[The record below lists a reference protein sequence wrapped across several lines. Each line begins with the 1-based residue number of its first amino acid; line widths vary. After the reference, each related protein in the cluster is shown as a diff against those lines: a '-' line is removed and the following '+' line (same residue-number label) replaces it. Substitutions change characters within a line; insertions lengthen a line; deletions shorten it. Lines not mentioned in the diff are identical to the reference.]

1 MIDATPSTVRR
12 FAASL
17 GGIPRFPSRTASAAR
32 LIGIVRTPYG
42 SHTRAPANIETTTT
56 ATIQIAR
63 KLSAVRIRWPMRPG
77 ADLMPSHT
85 PQSSMD
91 RGESSSRASLSRRM
105 LLYLGWILASCLL
118 FLYPITAFVS
128 YSFASENGS
137 HLILIPVIS
146 AWVVFLE
153 RDRIFKALGSDAPL
167 GSLLLAAA
175 AVVALAAFSMFSRSS
190 TVNQLSV
197 YIFALLL
204 VWVAGFAFVFGRRSL
219 ERARFPLLF
228 LLLTIPIPDFILD
241 KVIYLLQKGSAEIT
255 AVLFDWTG
263 VPVLRDGFV
272 FHLARVNIEVA
283 RECSGIRSSLALL
296 ILAILVA
303 HFYLDTFWKQLV
315 LVVAGLFV
323 MILKNGVRIVTLT
336 LLASYVDPGF
346 LYGRLHHEGG
356 VVFFVL
362 ALLLLAPLVW
372 LLERSERKVT
382 APASS

>member
-1 MIDATPSTVRR
+1 
-12 FAASL
+12 
-17 GGIPRFPSRTASAAR
+17 
-32 LIGIVRTPYG
+32 
-42 SHTRAPANIETTTT
+42 
-56 ATIQIAR
+56 
-63 KLSAVRIRWPMRPG
+63 MRPG
-77 ADLMPSHT
+77 ADLMPSHS

-91 RGESSSRASLSRRM
+91 RGESSSRAPFSRRM

-118 FLYPITAFVS
+118 FLRPLTAFVS
-128 YSFASENGS
+128 YSRASENGS

-153 RDRIFKALGSDAPL
+153 RDRIFKALGSDGPV

-175 AVVALAAFSMFSRSS
+175 AVVALAAFSMGSRLS

-204 VWVAGFAFVFGRRSL
+204 VWVAGFAFFFGRRSL
-219 ERARFPLLF
+219 ERARFPLVF

-255 AVLFDWTG
+255 AVLFDWSG

-272 FHLARVNIEVA
+272 FHLAHVNIEVA

-315 LVVAGLFV
+315 LVIAGLFV

-336 LLASYVDPGF
+336 LLASSVDPGF

-362 ALLLLAPLVW
+362 ALLMLAPLVW

>member
-1 MIDATPSTVRR
+1 
-12 FAASL
+12 
-17 GGIPRFPSRTASAAR
+17 
-32 LIGIVRTPYG
+32 
-42 SHTRAPANIETTTT
+42 
-56 ATIQIAR
+56 
-63 KLSAVRIRWPMRPG
+63 
-77 ADLMPSHT
+77 
-85 PQSSMD
+85 
-91 RGESSSRASLSRRM
+91 M

-118 FLYPITAFVS
+118 FLRPLTAFVS
-128 YSFASENGS
+128 YSLASENAS

-153 RDRIFKALGSDAPL
+153 RDRIFKALRSDGPV

-175 AVVALAAFSMFSRSS
+175 AVVALAAFSMGSRLSA
-190 TVNQLSV
+190 VNQLSV

-204 VWVAGFAFVFGRRSL
+204 VWVAGFAFFFGRRSL
-219 ERARFPLLF
+219 ERARFPLVF

-255 AVLFDWTG
+255 AVLFDWSG

-315 LVVAGLFV
+315 LVIAGLFV

>member
-1 MIDATPSTVRR
+1 
-12 FAASL
+12 
-17 GGIPRFPSRTASAAR
+17 
-32 LIGIVRTPYG
+32 
-42 SHTRAPANIETTTT
+42 
-56 ATIQIAR
+56 
-63 KLSAVRIRWPMRPG
+63 
-77 ADLMPSHT
+77 
-85 PQSSMD
+85 
-91 RGESSSRASLSRRM
+91 M

-118 FLYPITAFVS
+118 FLRPLTAFVS
-128 YSFASENGS
+128 YSLASENAS

-153 RDRIFKALGSDAPL
+153 RDRIFKALRSDGPV

-175 AVVALAAFSMFSRSS
+175 AVVALAAFSMGSRLSA
-190 TVNQLSV
+190 VNQLSV

-204 VWVAGFAFVFGRRSL
+204 VWVAGFAFFFGRRSL
-219 ERARFPLLF
+219 ERARFPLVF

-255 AVLFDWTG
+255 AVLFDWSG

-315 LVVAGLFV
+315 LVIAGLFV

-336 LLASYVDPGF
+336 LLASYVNPGF

>member
-1 MIDATPSTVRR
+1 MPDITPSN
-12 FAASL
+12 APLSSIDSSGSSSL
-17 GGIPRFPSRTASAAR
+17 GSF
-32 LIGIVRTPYG
+32 
-42 SHTRAPANIETTTT
+42 
-56 ATIQIAR
+56 
-63 KLSAVRIRWPMRPG
+63 
-77 ADLMPSHT
+77 
-85 PQSSMD
+85 
-91 RGESSSRASLSRRM
+91 SRRT
-105 LLYLGWILASCLL
+105 LLYVGWIFASCLL
-118 FLYPITAFVS
+118 FLHPLMAFVS
-128 YSFASENGS
+128 YSFSDENAS
-137 HLILIPVIS
+137 HLVVIPFIA
-146 AWVVFLE
+146 AWIVFLQ
-153 RDRIFKALGSDAPL
+153 RDRIFKAPGSDIAWA
-167 GSLLLAAA
+167 SVLLAAGA
-175 AVVALAAFSMFSRSS
+175 AVALVAFSIGARWSAL
-190 TVNQLSV
+190 NQLSV
-197 YIFALLL
+197 YIFALILF
-204 VWVAGFAFVFGRRSL
+204 WVAGFAFFFGRQTL
-219 ERARFPLLF
+219 KCARFPFFF

-382 APASS
+382 LPASS